1 MAFRI
6 KKNTEKI
13 QMEIE
18 NGRLLVEA
26 TENNDVATMQTL
38 LENGASV
45 NADEYNRTLFYK
57 SRNYLTPLQI
67 AAQKG
72 FAGPVKLLIE
82 YEGNLG
88 LLLHTICLK
97 RTGISYLSL

>member
-1 MAFRI
+1 MTTYLDKRMAFRI

-18 NGRLLVEA
+18 NGRLLIEA

-88 LLLHTICLK
+88 LFCYI
-97 RTGISYLSL
+97 

>member
-1 MAFRI
+1 
-6 KKNTEKI
+6 
-13 QMEIE
+13 MEIE

-26 TENNDVATMQTL
+26 TENNDVEEMERL
-38 LENGASV
+38 LEHGASV

-72 FAGPVKLLIE
+72 LAGPVKLLIK
-82 YEGNLG
+82 YEGRVW
-88 LLLHTICLK
+88 I
-97 RTGISYLSL
+97 

>member
-67 AAQKG
+67 AAQNG

-82 YEGNLG
+82 YEGNFKLFCY
-88 LLLHTICLK
+88 I
-97 RTGISYLSL
+97 

>member
-6 KKNTEKI
+6 KKNSEKVHK
-13 QMEIE
+13 EIE

-26 TENNDVATMQTL
+26 TENDDVTTMKIL
-38 LENGASV
+38 LKSGASV

-72 FAGPVKLLIE
+72 YSGPVKLLID
-82 YEGNLG
+82 YEGM
-88 LLLHTICLK
+88 C
-97 RTGISYLSL
+97 YSL

>member
-1 MAFRI
+1 MAFRL
-6 KKNTEKI
+6 KKNNEKI

-26 TENNDVATMQTL
+26 TENNDVEEMKKL
-38 LENGASV
+38 LEKGASV

-72 FAGPVKLLIE
+72 LAGPVQLLIN
-82 YEGNLG
+82 YEGNLD
-88 LLLHTICLK
+88 LDLEF
-97 RTGISYLSL
+97 S